1 MAKYTGRLT
10 TQSLLRIWRMVR
22 VPLDNCVRLHGTCQ
36 SLLYRKKSH
45 PPPSMLRIPGP
56 GLVDRCMSPVRLSI
70 MAHIPVVAEPKISP
84 NACQHCRCCSRSPL
98 SFPRSDTAV
107 YLKKKKKPFLITRSL
122 LYSYINAGQQS
133 PMVGT
138 ELAAAQPLDTVAPHH
153 PGPASQQSPAQR
165 SVKCRYFASRK
176 GRQSCS

>member
-1 MAKYTGRLT
+1 MTVGQVHGSFDNTESLENMANGESSSWQLCSSARHLSVFAMPQKVPSSTLHASYSRPRPCRSMHVPCRPVNNGAYSCGCW
-10 TQSLLRIWRMVR
+10 TQNISKCLSALQVLQPLSPLFPQIWHR
-22 VPLDNCVRLHGTCQ
+22 
-36 SLLYRKKSH
+36 
-45 PPPSMLRIPGP
+45 
-56 GLVDRCMSPVRLSI
+56 RLS
-70 MAHIPVVAEPKISP
+70 
-84 NACQHCRCCSRSPL
+84 
-98 SFPRSDTAV
+98 
-107 YLKKKKKPFLITRSL
+107 KKKPCLITRSL

-176 GRQSCS
+176 GRQFCS